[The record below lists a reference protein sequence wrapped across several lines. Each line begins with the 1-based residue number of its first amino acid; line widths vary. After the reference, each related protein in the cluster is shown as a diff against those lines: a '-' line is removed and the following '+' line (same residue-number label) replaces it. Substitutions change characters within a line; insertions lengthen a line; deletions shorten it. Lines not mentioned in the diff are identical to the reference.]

1 MQSAQQPWQQ
11 QAPHHHHSS
20 SFHERDTR
28 SSCTAALLAY
38 AAAAAAAAASPAE
51 VCAPWLVLE
60 SVAVELDM
68 REIACSGRA
77 YTGGV
82 LHGTWLLG
90 ECITHSVAQLWRPGT
105 RLACCGAGCVPTA
118 AQPAQHQAMCEHMSM
133 CMTRVVLN
141 NRGSIRT
148 TS

>member
-11 QAPHHHHSS
+11 QAPHHHYSS

-38 AAAAAAAAASPAE
+38 AAAAAPASPAE
-51 VCAPWLVLE
+51 VCAHWLVLE
-60 SVAVELDM
+60 SVAFELGM
-68 REIACSGRA
+68 SKIACSGHA
-77 YTGGV
+77 YTAGV

-90 ECITHSVAQLWRPGT
+90 ECMTHSVAQLWRPGT

-118 AQPAQHQAMCEHMSM
+118 AQPAQHQAMCEHVSM
-133 CMTRVVLN
+133 CMTKVVLN
-141 NRGSIRT
+141 NRGSIRN